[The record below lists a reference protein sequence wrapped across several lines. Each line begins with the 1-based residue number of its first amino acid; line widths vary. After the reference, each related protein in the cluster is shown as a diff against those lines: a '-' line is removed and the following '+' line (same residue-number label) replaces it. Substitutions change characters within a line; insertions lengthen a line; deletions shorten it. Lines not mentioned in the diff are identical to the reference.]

1 MNLKTLIIS
10 AAFAF
15 AAPVFS
21 QSLVIPPEEPE
32 PGGNGGGKGGL
43 GVIDPSTPHVWFDS
57 ASSCFIV
64 NISSLETTTLTVEN
78 ASGSVVAQFPV
89 TADGTSRLYP
99 VTPLPTG
106 IYLVTLE
113 NVEESHTGFLLIP

>member
-1 MNLKTLIIS
+1 M
-10 AAFAF
+10 
-15 AAPVFS
+15 
-21 QSLVIPPEEPE
+21 EGE
-32 PGGNGGGKGGL
+32 
-43 GVIDPSTPHVWFDS
+43 PHVWFDS

-89 TADGTSRLYP
+89 TADGTSRPYP
-99 VTPLPTG
+99 VAPLPTG

-113 NVEESHTGFLLIP
+113 NVEETHTGFLLIP